1 MERAAVLKSR
11 WTSLGLEILRLLS
24 APLLRVSQAQF
35 VSATMMC
42 VIVLSIG
49 SFTIA
54 SNPDGVWFTDVWV
67 NLTTGETIVGS
78 NMTETGKL
86 EGAYL
91 SDGPRRVSTEVDESR
106 SPFFEVETFCIM
118 VFTAEYVLRLLCSPQ
133 GPGVWGYVSAL
144 PNIIDLVS
152 ILPWFIENIMLLAGI
167 EPSGIGVLSVLRL
180 IRLTRITRIFK
191 MSKNFQ
197 AIIMLLRS
205 LRKSFP
211 ALLMLFAFMVR
222 SQERLRSRAHPAS
235 LSQSADCLW
244 QSLTSSRH
252 PCPPRLLPTV
262 QGISGILFATLI
274 FTVESG
280 TYDPHRHQYVRVDGS
295 ASPFESIPGAFWWTI
310 VTMTTVGY
318 GDQYPVTVEGK
329 VIAVLTMFCG
339 LIVLSLPITIIGAN
353 FDDEYRELRKRA
365 QEEKER
371 QRRAERRERLRQAKE
386 MQQLGGAAGTPGAAS
401 VPGAGKASTPTP
413 TPSKEA
419 GGGDGE
425 TEMGAI
431 PLTYPPGSPVV
442 ASYGD
447 ATNDPIK
454 IIQTM
459 IHESH
464 YELTRDVERIMLEH
478 ESKLRTQIKKVLR
491 QHATGLVDL
500 RTSPLDQN
508 RPVEPS
514 GQNER

>member
-1 MERAAVLKSR
+1 MPEDNLEELSVQRRAASSDEASQPARPQFDEDGFPLSQRPEPQKGSVSYWQHKI
-11 WTSLGLEILRLLS
+11 WILFEDPASSKL
-24 APLLRVSQAQF
+24 AQF

-211 ALLMLFAFMVR
+211 ALLMLFAFM
-222 SQERLRSRAHPAS
+222 
-235 LSQSADCLW
+235 
-244 QSLTSSRH
+244 
-252 PCPPRLLPTV
+252 
-262 QGISGILFATLI
+262 GISGILFATLI

-386 MQQLGGAAGTPGAAS
+386 MQQLGGAAGTPGA
-401 VPGAGKASTPTP
+401 GKASTPTP